1 MDDEDEE
8 QYEEPSKGLSTKNK
22 KIVAATIIVVII
34 LILSVLFITD
44 NASFLTGN
52 GNGDTNHKPVANAG
66 GDHTIYEKERAMF
79 DGSNSTDA
87 DQDKLTYR
95 WEFSDRVTISGKIV
109 YRFFN
114 VTGEYSA
121 TLVVSDGNDQGED
134 TFNISVIP
142 AEPSGPPEVILF
154 QEKILPFTPYEI
166 LITNITYQAEIA
178 KFYIKIIKSETG
190 DELINQSINEILD
203 PTGDVYFVDNYPQT
217 SLNEGDFFQITADE
231 TKLDIED
238 GDLFIIIYK
247 ENGSEV
253 KVGDVE
259 LKTSSLP

>member
-1 MDDEDEE
+1 
-8 QYEEPSKGLSTKNK
+8 
-22 KIVAATIIVVII
+22 
-34 LILSVLFITD
+34 
-44 NASFLTGN
+44 
-52 GNGDTNHKPVANAG
+52 
-66 GDHTIYEKERAMF
+66 
-79 DGSNSTDA
+79 
-87 DQDKLTYR
+87 
-95 WEFSDRVTISGKIV
+95 
-109 YRFFN
+109 
-114 VTGEYSA
+114 
-121 TLVVSDGNDQGED
+121 LVVSDGNDQGED

-190 DELINQSINEILD
+190 DELINQSLNEILD
-203 PTGDVYFVDNYPQT
+203 PQGDVYFVDNYPQT